1 MVFAIREAK
10 QESLGFSPN
19 ELVFGHSVR
28 GPLKLLKEQ
37 FLSTDPVGKTNVLDY
52 VSQFRERLYKAR
64 LAAAEALSSAQGKM
78 KSWYD
83 KKAVPRSFNPGDK
96 VLVLLPTAGSA
107 LSARFCG
114 PYQVDRKVND
124 TDYVLKTPD
133 RKRKTR
139 LCHLNMLKSF
149 HSRAD
154 SLCGPVDKSVAF
166 LSEPISSPETLLLNS
181 FSGLRLSLD
190 EDGLK
195 LCDASYQSA
204 RMLNSEVLSQLSTY
218 LSHVTREQ
226 QLDIERLVNIHLRL
240 FGDMPSQTTVI
251 EHDIDVGNAVPI
263 KQHAYR
269 VNMAKRDDKQRSRLP
284 FEAWISYS
292 KLQSMEL
299 SVPGNTKIR
308 WNTPFLHRFPQD
320 FLKPFKLEV
329 DASELGAG
337 AVLLQDDGQGVS
349 HPICFFGKKFDA
361 HQRRY
366 STIEKETLAMLL
378 ALQHFDVYVGSTSQ
392 PVEVYTDHNPLVFLS
407 RMYNNNQRLMR
418 WALILQNYNIDIK
431 HKRGCD
437 NIVADALSR
446 M

>member
-83 KKAVPRSFNPGDK
+83 KKAVPRSFNP
-96 VLVLLPTAGSA
+96 
-107 LSARFCG
+107 
-114 PYQVDRKVND
+114 
-124 TDYVLKTPD
+124 
-133 RKRKTR
+133 
-139 LCHLNMLKSF
+139 
-149 HSRAD
+149 
-154 SLCGPVDKSVAF
+154 
-166 LSEPISSPETLLLNS
+166 
-181 FSGLRLSLD
+181 GLRLSLD

-446 M
+446 T